1 MLNSKQRSF
10 LKSLGNN
17 IKPSY
22 QIGKSG
28 LTESFFK
35 DLEFQLEVKE
45 LIKISVLDNSPID
58 AKNAAD
64 EIAKNSD
71 SEIVQIIGN
80 KMLIY
85 KESKNHKKI
94 DLKCE

>member
-1 MLNSKQRSF
+1 MLSSKQRSF

-28 LTESFFK
+28 ITESLLE
-35 DLEFQLEVKE
+35 DLNSQLENKE
-45 LIKISVLDNSPID
+45 LIKISVLDNSPINI
-58 AKNAAD
+58 KESAD
-64 EIAKNSD
+64 EIQKFTD
-71 SEIVQIIGN
+71 CEIVQTIGN

-85 KESKNHKKI
+85 KESKEHKKI
-94 DLKCE
+94 ELE